1 MGDKKRE
8 GEREREGGELGL
20 ACKNKSIFN
29 IKYEKRKK
37 TTITKKKTELE
48 PMYNFGT

>member
-37 TTITKKKTELE
+37 NNNNKKE
-48 PMYNFGT
+48 NRA